1 MTEGSL
7 SSAAVREWPQVRR
20 DVALAV
26 WSLIIHGTER
36 DDESWERARACVQES
51 GEQAIMAAQPFVSP
65 FVSRILHD
73 VAPHVREDAN
83 AEAATW
89 EVLQDFAPPRLA
101 GEWPL
106 AERVFAR
113 GTNDPIERVI
123 DALRDVEGS
132 VDRWGSFGAAPVVFT
147 WHRERL
153 LAPDVA
159 RAWLDALREQTDTH
173 VATLQVELLRRF
185 ASWRACAVRKA
196 LDVAREHFP
205 DLAADAPTAIEAVNA
220 ALTAILERLSTTV
233 REDPDTALRDALRAT
248 GPHGKEDAERPADA
262 DAWRDPRRV
271 AARLALALWV
281 DVVGP
286 RLSRKALPDAL
297 SHPVAIEVAMLHSR
311 VHHVERDGAQASLRF
326 PWGAVRPIDTMDARV
341 IDLAARG
348 GALLG
353 SVLGHQV
360 LRWEVSEGN
369 RQWHDGAPDPRKI
382 EVLRGWRGIA
392 EALQNAHKGAP
403 DQIRAIVHAQA
414 HCSFALP
421 SGGFGNLL
429 VLEEHRGR
437 GPTPG
442 RVALILGDHLM
453 PGYARA
459 MAQDLGTSAS
469 ARMARKLVPLLPLPP
484 FVGRA
489 NDHGA
494 QATFSLYL
502 ACALRLQAPELV
514 EAGGALFTTDALLS
528 MAERAG
534 MPRYIGAAPAAI
546 AALVR
551 WTSDGSDAPAMFE
564 VSEGHIGA
572 SPVRLHVGKAYQAAR
587 DFLVQ
592 AGQDEITGRAR
603 GKRSAAVKN
612 AQKSGRVRA
621 KRRKP

>member
-1 MTEGSL
+1 M
-7 SSAAVREWPQVRR
+7 
-20 DVALAV
+20 
-26 WSLIIHGTER
+26 
-36 DDESWERARACVQES
+36 
-51 GEQAIMAAQPFVSP
+51 
-65 FVSRILHD
+65 
-73 VAPHVREDAN
+73 
-83 AEAATW
+83 
-89 EVLQDFAPPRLA
+89 
-101 GEWPL
+101 
-106 AERVFAR
+106 
-113 GTNDPIERVI
+113 
-123 DALRDVEGS
+123 
-132 VDRWGSFGAAPVVFT
+132 
-147 WHRERL
+147 
-153 LAPDVA
+153 
-159 RAWLDALREQTDTH
+159 
-173 VATLQVELLRRF
+173 
-185 ASWRACAVRKA
+185 
-196 LDVAREHFP
+196 
-205 DLAADAPTAIEAVNA
+205 
-220 ALTAILERLSTTV
+220 
-233 REDPDTALRDALRAT
+233 
-248 GPHGKEDAERPADA
+248 
-262 DAWRDPRRV
+262 
-271 AARLALALWV
+271 
-281 DVVGP
+281 
-286 RLSRKALPDAL
+286 
-297 SHPVAIEVAMLHSR
+297 
-311 VHHVERDGAQASLRF
+311 
-326 PWGAVRPIDTMDARV
+326 RPIDTMDARV

-382 EVLRGWRGIA
+382 EVPRGWRGIA

-514 EAGGALFTTDALLS
+514 EAGGALFTTDTLLS